1 MDGEQRPF
9 SADGEGTSRLAIFG
23 AAAAIVLVLGGL
35 GWYWWQQRTPATPPV
50 AVAPTAAAPAPV
62 VPAAPVA
69 AQPAILHPI
78 EEAASAVAA
87 PSTPESADAVVRRTL
102 AELLGPQSVS
112 SMLQTDDFI
121 RRVVASV
128 DNLGRVHA
136 PPRLWPVTPIA
147 GRFTVERAGDGEQIA
162 AANARR
168 YDTFVAFATT
178 IDARRAAN
186 AYRTLYPSFQRSYQ
200 ELGFP
205 KAYFNDRM
213 VEVIDQL
220 LATPE
225 PAGPVA
231 VRLTEVKGPAASGMA
246 SGRPWVRYEFADPAL
261 EALPAGSKMLIRMG
275 NDNARKL
282 KAQLRALRTEIAKK
296 N

>member
-1 MDGEQRPF
+1 MDGEQRPLGPEH
-9 SADGEGTSRLAIFG
+9 DGTSRLAVAG
-23 AAAAIVLVLGGL
+23 AAAAIVLLLGGL
-35 GWYWWQQRTPATPPV
+35 GWYWWQQRTPELPPV
-50 AVAPTAAAPAPV
+50 AVAPPAAAPAPAPA
-62 VPAAPVA
+62 PAASP
-69 AQPAILHPI
+69 PAILHPI
-78 EEAASAVAA
+78 EEAAPAVAVPAA
-87 PSTPESADAVVRRTL
+87 PETPDAVVRRTL

-128 DNLGRVHA
+128 NNLGRVHA

-168 YDTFVAFATT
+168 YDNFVAFATT
-178 IDARRAAN
+178 LDAKRAAA
-186 AYRTLYPSFQRSYQ
+186 AYKTLYPLFQRSYQ

-205 KAYFNDRM
+205 KAYFNDRV

-246 SGRPWVRYEFADPAL
+246 AGRPWVRYEFADPAL
-261 EALPAGSKMLIRMG
+261 EALPAGSKILIRMG

-282 KAQLRALRTEIAKK
+282 KTQLRALRAEIAKQK